1 MTSQGVLKI
10 LGLSGS
16 LRRASFNTGLLR
28 AAGEVCGEQTV
39 LTLFD
44 VRDIPFYD
52 EDIRARGMPEV
63 VEALRTA
70 IRSHDGILIATPEYN
85 RSTSGVLKNVI
96 DWASRPPDQPFDGA
110 RIALMSASNGGAGG
124 LLAQY
129 HIRQSL
135 AVLNA
140 VVMSGLEIAVSGARD
155 KFDEDGHLIHD
166 PTREFLRVQMQHFV
180 AFMAE
185 RRRA

>member
-1 MTSQGVLKI
+1 MTRQGILKI

-16 LRRASFNTGLLR
+16 LRRGSFNTGLLR
-28 AAGEVCGEQTV
+28 AAGEVCGEQAV
-39 LTLFD
+39 LAVFE
-44 VRDIPFYD
+44 VRDIPLYD

-70 IRSHDGILIATPEYN
+70 IRNHDGILIATPEYN

-129 HIRQSL
+129 HVRQSL

-140 VVMSGLEIAVSGARD
+140 VVMSGPEIAVSGARD
-155 KFDEDGHLIHD
+155 KFDGDGRLVHD
-166 PTREFLRVQMQHFV
+166 PTREFLRAQMQHFV
-180 AFMAE
+180 AFVAA
-185 RRRA
+185 RHRA